1 MRHSVILLLL
11 LTLSVSAMQSDKNHQ
26 VVKSARIFAIGG
38 IGYAGVIT
46 DEETAFNA
54 LCKAPDAAEQ
64 FRRLLR
70 EATIEGQ
77 IYALLGLRQVGA
89 PDYKTQDDRYRRS
102 TRKVNTGSGCEIGPE
117 KCRLSLTN
125 GSTRW
130 HLNRSNRSMKPT
142 HRVREHLSASA
153 HAFCRD

>member
-1 MRHSVILLLL
+1 MRHAVIFLLI
-11 LTLSVSAMQSDKNHQ
+11 LTLSVSAAQSGKNYQ

-77 IYALLGLRQVGA
+77 MYALLGLRQVGA
-89 PDYKTQDDRYRRS
+89 PDYKVQADRYRKS
-102 TRKVNTGSGCEIGPE
+102 TGKVNTGSGCEVGPD
-117 KCRLSLTN
+117 KVSYVVNQWSDKMAL
-125 GSTRW
+125 
-130 HLNRSNRSMKPT
+130 K
-142 HRVREHLSASA
+142 
-153 HAFCRD
+153 

>member
-11 LTLSVSAMQSDKNHQ
+11 LTFSVRAMQSDKNYQ

-77 IYALLGLRQVGA
+77 MYALLGLRQVGA
-89 PDYKTQDDRYRRS
+89 PDYKVQADRYRKS
-102 TRKVNTGSGCEIGPE
+102 TGKVNTGSGCEVGPD
-117 KCRLSLTN
+117 KVSYVVNQWIDKMAL
-125 GSTRW
+125 
-130 HLNRSNRSMKPT
+130 K
-142 HRVREHLSASA
+142 
-153 HAFCRD
+153 

>member
-1 MRHSVILLLL
+1 MKQAVIFLLI
-11 LTLSVSAMQSDKNHQ
+11 LTLSVSAAQSGKNYQ

-46 DEETAFNA
+46 DEETAFDA

-77 IYALLGLRQVGA
+77 MYALLGLRQVGA
-89 PDYKTQDDRYRRS
+89 PDYKTQADRYRKS
-102 TRKVNTGSGCEIGPE
+102 TRKVNTGSGCEIGPDKVSYVVNE
-117 KCRLSLTN
+117 WIDKMAL
-125 GSTRW
+125 
-130 HLNRSNRSMKPT
+130 K
-142 HRVREHLSASA
+142 
-153 HAFCRD
+153 